1 MVLERWTFCQYI
13 GFWRLATKTDHQRGE
28 RGGWVDK
35 WAIDGWYSLDV
46 LNSFTFSTLAMLKVT
61 TYAAHQ
67 NNVKVVRWR
76 SGRLIWTDVLIN
88 WIVSLF
94 SRLREINKIMSREP
108 MSWIVSLFFNFDG
121 WLWAFFA
128 MRHLFQLWISLS
140 LWDYCWVAGIRKYF
154 LSYIWTSGYQ
164 DIWLSGYLDI
174 WISGYLDIGYLDI
187 FEYLR
192 ISLNICGWRFGV
204 GWDQKV
210 WMAPIKI
217 IPSSPAH
224 FFNTFNATT
233 SVFIMIII
241 IVIII
246 TTIIITIIVVIIT
259 RVGLSG
265 LWSISHSDHRQ
276 PIFHFLATTAQCS
289 NVTFFPSSSS
299 SLSWS

>member
-1 MVLERWTFCQYI
+1 MSIFCNATLVPI
-13 GFWRLATKTDHQRGE
+13 MDIFESLRLLL
-28 RGGWVDK
+28 GGWDK
-35 WAIDGWYSLDV
+35 KV
-46 LNSFTFSTLAMLKVT
+46 FSEL
-61 TYAAHQ
+61 
-67 NNVKVVRWR
+67 
-76 SGRLIWTDVLIN
+76 
-88 WIVSLF
+88 
-94 SRLREINKIMSREP
+94 
-108 MSWIVSLFFNFDG
+108 
-121 WLWAFFA
+121 
-128 MRHLFQLWISLS
+128 
-140 LWDYCWVAGIRKYF
+140 
-154 LSYIWTSGYQ
+154 
-164 DIWLSGYLDI
+164 YLDI
-174 WISGYLDIGYLDI
+174 WISRHLVIWISGHLDIWISGHLDIGYLDI

-233 SVFIMIII
+233 SVIIMIII

-276 PIFHFLATTAQCS
+276 PIFHFLATTTAVTTAQMS
-289 NVTFFPSSSS
+289 QSAHHHHHHFQDHPED
-299 SLSWS
+299 